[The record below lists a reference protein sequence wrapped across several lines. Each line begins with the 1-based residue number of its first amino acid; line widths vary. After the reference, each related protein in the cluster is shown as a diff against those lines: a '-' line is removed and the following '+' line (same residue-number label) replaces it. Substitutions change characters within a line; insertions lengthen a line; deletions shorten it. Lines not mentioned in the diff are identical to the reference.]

1 MKYKIQIYKILDS
14 LNNLYMLNRDNHN
27 IIVDVGKHIFILGE
41 VFGFHVSKETESI
54 NYYGIMEQEKDLY
67 DFEGHT
73 CHFLKEN
80 NGKWELMEE
89 STCFDSFWIDEIHRV
104 SHEMFT
110 LKKNKYGHT
119 KDNKFSYLT
128 INSSK
133 ALIIN

>member
-14 LNNLYMLNRDNHN
+14 LDNLYLLNRDNHN
-27 IIVDVGKHIFILGE
+27 IIVDVEKHIFILGE

-73 CHFLKEN
+73 CNFLKEN

-104 SHEMFT
+104 SCEMYI
-110 LKKNKYGHT
+110 LKRDKYIYAKEHHKFDYLEINK
-119 KDNKFSYLT
+119 KEIVLN
-128 INSSK
+128 
-133 ALIIN
+133 